1 MKIVADAS
9 PLIALA
15 ILQKLDLL
23 TSLFDDILV
32 PLAVF
37 TEATREDKPHAEHI
51 RAFAQRFVVSA
62 QNQLAVQVLMNDIDR
77 GEAEAVVLALEKN
90 VPDILI
96 DDAKG
101 RRVAQ
106 LNGLYPIGT
115 VGVLLQAKQTGHIQT
130 IKPLLD
136 TLIAN
141 RIRISDRLY
150 QKALQLAGE

>member
-1 MKIVADAS
+1 M
-9 PLIALA
+9 
-15 ILQKLDLL
+15 
-23 TSLFDDILV
+23 
-32 PLAVF
+32 
-37 TEATREDKPHAEHI
+37 
-51 RAFAQRFVVSA
+51 
-62 QNQLAVQVLMNDIDR
+62 AVQLLLNDIDR
-77 GEAEAVVLALEKN
+77 GEAEAIVLALEKN

-115 VGVLLQAKQTGHIQT
+115 VGVLLQAKQTGHIQA

-141 RIRISDRLY
+141 RIRISERLY
-150 QKALQLAGE
+150 QQSLQLAGE

>member
-32 PLAVF
+32 PLTVF
-37 TEATREDKPHAEHI
+37 SEATREDKPHAEHI
-51 RAFAQRFVVSA
+51 RAFAQGFVVSA
-62 QNQLAVQVLMNDIDR
+62 QNQLAVQVLLNDIDR
-77 GEAEAVVLALEKN
+77 GEAEAIVLALEKN

-106 LNGLYPIGT
+106 LNGLHPIGT
-115 VGVLLQAKQTGHIQT
+115 VGVLLQAKRIGHIQT

-141 RIRISDRLY
+141 RMRISERLY
-150 QKALQLAGE
+150 QQALQLAEE